1 MFKMKNHIFNN
12 IFFLFV
18 MVGVTAGD
26 KGSVSFSGKNVTV
39 HCLPMENPDNDD
51 STVTFVKHSE
61 TITDVQEFSEEYTIS
76 KANGYSCQQKDTT
89 TSVKFYIKAKV
100 CEYCYELDPYVVAAA
115 ICADL
120 LITGGIILLVYAY
133 GQRKSGPAPPK
144 PSNARNPAGS
154 GGPPVPS
161 PDYQPLSDFTRN
173 RDTYA
178 TVHKTG

>member
-1 MFKMKNHIFNN
+1 
-12 IFFLFV
+12 
-18 MVGVTAGD
+18 
-26 KGSVSFSGKNVTV
+26 
-39 HCLPMENPDNDD
+39 MENGDI
-51 STVTFVKHSE
+51 TFVKHSDRE
-61 TITDVQEFSEEYTIS
+61 NHDGQDVSEEYVIS
-76 KANGYSCQQKDTT
+76 KPNIYSCQQNDATPT
-89 TSVKFYIKAKV
+89 VKFYIKAKV
-100 CEYCYELDPYVVAAA
+100 CDYCYELDPYVVAAV

-178 TVHKTG
+178 TVNKTG